1 MDRIGFSV
9 GRPVGGSPSQLAH
22 GCRSVAPATERGPN
36 RVPCAWQ
43 PGHPLTPTIVVVH
56 SQPNAPLA
64 SSPSQLA
71 HSFRPVARR
80 TERRPNRVFGRWVA
94 ARASPSQLAH
104 GCRSV
109 GPATERGPN
118 RVPCAWQ
125 PGHPFPPT
133 IVVGHSQ
140 PHAPLASSPSQLAH
154 GFGSGAGAS
163 GRGPDPAW
171 RGCSRAVRAQDLGG
185 FRAAA
190 RLEAWWAWAP
200 SNRPSSVA
208 RARRPVLGV
217 CPVALGTWRARF
229 PFVPPHQASGLREA
243 WGLGRTGA
251 GSGGNLRGARGRGGR
266 DESVRRGAGSQWIV
280 AARPLCHLQCP
291 VAYLS
296 RLQRI
301 QPAARWEGSFEA
313 AGRGASAGPAW
324 PVARALGGLRP

>member
-36 RVPCAWQ
+36 RGPCAWQ

-208 RARRPVLGV
+208 RARSPPVVPSLESARWLLGLGERVFPSCLPTSAADLERPGDLAG
-217 CPVALGTWRARF
+217 PGRAR
-229 PFVPPHQASGLREA
+229 
-243 WGLGRTGA
+243 
-251 GSGGNLRGARGRGGR
+251 GGTCAGRGGEGGGTNPC
-266 DESVRRGAGSQWIV
+266 DAG
-280 AARPLCHLQCP
+280 LD
-291 VAYLS
+291 LS
-296 RLQRI
+296 GSWQQGHSATYNAPSRI
-301 QPAARWEGSFEA
+301 
-313 AGRGASAGPAW
+313 
-324 PVARALGGLRP
+324 